1 MLNGGLRVLT
11 NPCANLRWKGMFI
24 DAEPDDSAPAS
35 NTRSYW
41 CVYTQ
46 NCLGP
51 DGSVADEDTC
61 TISRSCFETM

>member
-1 MLNGGLRVLT
+1 
-11 NPCANLRWKGMFI
+11 MFI